1 MRCVDLV
8 KSFPNEYL
16 LAKILEVKIWS
27 KFGYIN
33 IFGQNVGKNPAKFW
47 QIILQML
54 EKVSNS
60 SGIFNVKIEFEVGKN
75 KRDIYNFQFFV
86 HF

>member
-54 EKVSNS
+54 EEVSNS
-60 SGIFNVKIEFEVGKN
+60 SGIFNGKIEFEERCKGVRCVDLG
-75 KRDIYNFQFFV
+75 
-86 HF
+86 